1 MMDKKKKEDYEKQ
14 MLINELER
22 MPARVIATAHLH
34 ALNYELY
41 GVDVTDKW
49 QTAVQNADNLQHAY
63 LRGRSDEAKMHHDV
77 VYSSINKT
85 EHKELEMEP
94 DFVPEPIAF
103 LRQYQG
109 KMFAY
114 NPDSISRLA
123 AIEVFERRRAYIGH
137 NMERAV
143 GKAFLEML
151 DDVGKEVCNL
161 PPAPEPVI
169 THEKAIEYLQST
181 GWMQNH
187 DREMTL
193 YGAKLSI
200 EDPDLAA
207 IKAAA
212 LQAGFE
218 GKEVRFYIGG
228 RLFAIRELP
237 Q

>member
-22 MPARVIATAHLH
+22 MPARVIATAYLH

-63 LRGRSDEAKMHHDV
+63 LKGRSDEAKMHHDT
-77 VYSSINKT
+77 VYSSINKM
-85 EHKELEMEP
+85 EHREP
-94 DFVPEPIAF
+94 VAF

-109 KMFAY
+109 KMFAD
-114 NPDSISRLA
+114 NSDSISRLA

-218 GKEVRFYIGG
+218 GKEVKFHIRG
-228 RLFAIRELP
+228 RMFAIREIP